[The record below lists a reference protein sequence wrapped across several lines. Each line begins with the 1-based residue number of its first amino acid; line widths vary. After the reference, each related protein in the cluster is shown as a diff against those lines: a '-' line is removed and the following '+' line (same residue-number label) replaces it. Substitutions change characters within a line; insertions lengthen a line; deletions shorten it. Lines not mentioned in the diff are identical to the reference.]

1 MMGYNSHTLVVQ
13 CMNDEWV
20 KFRSCRRVASAP
32 IVSEQAGAAMDVQ
45 FVIFCVNCFVN
56 SIGMTRQKPACINV
70 YIEKTLY
77 ILYIK
82 CLYLF
87 RNAY

>member
-1 MMGYNSHTLVVQ
+1 MMAYNSHTLVVQ

-45 FVIFCVNCFVN
+45 FVIFCVNYFVYRLG
-56 SIGMTRQKPACINV
+56 ITRQEPAGI
-70 YIEKTLY
+70 
-77 ILYIK
+77 
-82 CLYLF
+82 
-87 RNAY
+87 